1 MQRSPLPSGLPTTK
15 SSWKPSTA
23 PHPAGSGWL
32 LDFLSKA
39 QFAAVAVDGASG
51 QQLLA
56 DAMKAAHLK
65 APVLPTVKQI
75 ITANAAFEQA
85 LFAKS
90 LCHAGQPSLV
100 QVASN
105 CEKRAIGTNGGFG
118 YRSLTEGGHIEL
130 LDSIILA
137 CWQCSEGKEKRRQRT
152 SY

>member
-1 MQRSPLPSGLPTTK
+1 MQRSPSPSGLPTTK
-15 SSWKPSTA
+15 SSWKPIDCRPTR
-23 PHPAGSGWL
+23 AGSGWL

-105 CEKRAIGTNGGFG
+105 CEKRPSAPTAA
-118 YRSLTEGGHIEL
+118 SATVP
-130 LDSIILA
+130 
-137 CWQCSEGKEKRRQRT
+137 
-152 SY
+152 

>member
-1 MQRSPLPSGLPTTK
+1 MEAIDCRPTR
-15 SSWKPSTA
+15 
-23 PHPAGSGWL
+23 AGSGWL

-75 ITANAAFEQA
+75 ITAN
-85 LFAKS
+85 
-90 LCHAGQPSLV
+90 
-100 QVASN
+100 
-105 CEKRAIGTNGGFG
+105 GGFG

>member
-1 MQRSPLPSGLPTTK
+1 
-15 SSWKPSTA
+15 
-23 PHPAGSGWL
+23 
-32 LDFLSKA
+32 
-39 QFAAVAVDGASG
+39 
-51 QQLLA
+51 
-56 DAMKAAHLK
+56 MKAAHLK

-137 CWQCSEGKEKRRQRT
+137 CWQCSEARRNAASAPAINYAEAGPPPCFYMHLSEWRF
-152 SY
+152 SHGRI

>member
-1 MQRSPLPSGLPTTK
+1 MSIAVRTEDNRIFVEAIDCRPTRT
-15 SSWKPSTA
+15 
-23 PHPAGSGWL
+23 GSGWL

-39 QFAAVAVDGASG
+39 DLAAVAVDGASG

-56 DAMKAAHLK
+56 DAMKAARIK

-85 LFAKS
+85 VFARS
-90 LCHAGQPSLV
+90 LCHAGQPGLT
-100 QVASN
+100 QAASN
-105 CEKRAIGTNGGFG
+105 CEKRAIGSNGGFG

-130 LDSIILA
+130 LDSVILA
-137 CWQCSEGKEKRRQRT
+137 HWQCAEGKAKRRQRT